1 MIQQSKAKIFLSDER
16 GHNENE
22 WYRSLNTFNFGNYK
36 NEHKHAFGSLYVLN
50 DDTLAAGKKLSL
62 TVQENSLV
70 VLIPV
75 VGAVDYKDSNGNTA
89 LLQAGEAL
97 RCNVQ
102 QNTGITID
110 NPYENETINFLQ
122 LWIKHEAT
130 TANTAQLVSF
140 DINSNN
146 KLHTLFAAQ
155 ENKLPAVSIGK
166 YDGRAEDTYKLK
178 NKQHGVFAFV
188 IEGAF
193 EVQNRLLHARD
204 GLALCYIEEIEFEA
218 LSNEAII
225 LLVEC
230 EI

>member
-1 MIQQSKAKIFLSDER
+1 MMHQSKAKIFLSDER
-16 GHNENE
+16 GHNEMA
-22 WYRSLNTFNFGNYK
+22 WFRSYNTFNFGNYK

-50 DDTLAAGKKLSL
+50 DDTLAAEKKLSL
-62 TVQENSLV
+62 TVPENSFVL
-70 VLIPV
+70 LIPV

-97 RCNVQ
+97 LCDVQ
-102 QNTGITID
+102 QHTNITIA

-122 LWIKHEAT
+122 LWVKHNNDA
-130 TANTAQLVSF
+130 ANTLQLVSF
-140 DINSNN
+140 DINRNN
-146 KLHTLFAAQ
+146 NLHSIFAET
-155 ENKLPAVSIGK
+155 ENKLPALNIGK
-166 YDGRAEDTYKLK
+166 YDGRAEDIYKIK
-178 NKQHGVFAFV
+178 NANKGVFVFV

-204 GLALCYIEEIEFEA
+204 GLALWDIEEVEFEA

-225 LLVEC
+225 LFVEC